1 MREVPKAE
9 GEKKPKT
16 CTIYRKIVQIASCS
30 LPHPS
35 GAPSSEGATKQE
47 PLRLIL
53 TCSISTV
60 PTSLRLRGRTP
71 REGRPYGRIG
81 RQFDRNLPIRN
92 SVSIANSGT
101 IHCPLSTVNL
111 LAAHNSSHRP
121 INRNWSNFEHS
132 LLFRFYGSEIYFVAI
147 KTKIKATQCF
157 LFREAL
163 CCICKGECIY
173 KGESN

>member
-1 MREVPKAE
+1 MNAYK
-9 GEKKPKT
+9 
-16 CTIYRKIVQIASCS
+16 IASFS

-47 PLRLIL
+47 PLRLTL

-71 REGRPYGRIG
+71 REGRPYSRIG
-81 RQFDRNLPIRN
+81 RQFDKSEISDFPF
-92 SVSIANSGT
+92 SISET

-121 INRNWSNFEHS
+121 TNRNWLLTTCSLKDNFQLS
-132 LLFRFYGSEIYFVAI
+132 IINCQFGITVNL
-147 KTKIKATQCF
+147 Q
-157 LFREAL
+157 
-163 CCICKGECIY
+163 
-173 KGESN
+173 

>member
-1 MREVPKAE
+1 MPPSDEGGGPE
-9 GEKKPKT
+9 GEKKTKI
-16 CTIYRKIVQIASCS
+16 CTIYRKFVQIESFS

-81 RQFDRNLPIRN
+81 RQFDK
-92 SVSIANSGT
+92 SVNFSLSLSLQTRFCRGGRPWK
-101 IHCPLSTVNL
+101 PLKKSDFQISTPKKRTKTL
-111 LAAHNSSHRP
+111 
-121 INRNWSNFEHS
+121 
-132 LLFRFYGSEIYFVAI
+132 IY
-147 KTKIKATQCF
+147 T
-157 LFREAL
+157 
-163 CCICKGECIY
+163 Y
-173 KGESN
+173 